1 MKCPNCGADLKENSK
16 FCSKCGNKIEIKTVN
31 KNSSS
36 NSLPILLALIVVVFL
51 LVVGFYVA
59 GGFIGNGNL
68 VDVTSISM
76 DVGYYDTPFGGALSS
91 LAYENGE
98 DVDYRDYQVL
108 EAVTEF
114 TLMPREDITR
124 ITSLAIENVEVTF
137 QDGESENWGSFIYT
151 PDEYY
156 LQDVG
161 YDFKFTKTLDDN
173 GKSIEEYYLIT
184 HIKGDIV
191 INTTDEVNKVIGH
204 LDEDITPNH
213 Y

>member
-137 QDGESENWGSFIYT
+137 QDG
-151 PDEYY
+151 
-156 LQDVG
+156 
-161 YDFKFTKTLDDN
+161 K
-173 GKSIEEYYLIT
+173 
-184 HIKGDIV
+184 
-191 INTTDEVNKVIGH
+191 
-204 LDEDITPNH
+204 
-213 Y
+213 